1 MNAAH
6 VFLLCILGATLL
18 STVLCTNG
26 TGPDDCCFKFYPRR
40 MRKEV
45 IGKYYFTDYRCP
57 KAGVIF
63 VTAQKGLHICVDPS
77 LPWVENIIK
86 KLDENDLK

>member
-6 VFLLCILGATLL
+6 VFLLYILGATLL
-18 STVLCTNG
+18 STVLCTS
-26 TGPDDCCFKFYPRR
+26 KII
-40 MRKEV
+40 V
-45 IGKYYFTDYRCP
+45 ILGLQLLLLQAIKCL
-57 KAGVIF
+57 
-63 VTAQKGLHICVDPS
+63 VTAQKGRHICVDPS